1 MSNDDA
7 SLIALN
13 EAGCMILYLVHH
25 AVRLDAGQKPRLA
38 LPRIHV
44 KFLLVECRRLLDAVT
59 MTLAPY
65 KAGEKKRLE
74 KLHLRYQAAR
84 QALRILEALEAGQTI
99 ADADRVLFQSYSE
112 SAVGGPSPIH
122 LGITPTSQRP
132 DNRTIFLR
140 AAAIKLWK
148 VQPANRDKIVRDA
161 VKIGILGKSPQSH
174 AKRMRAFAKRV
185 ENVEQRPPNVVGPD
199 TYNQRDGNNPGQLKP
214 PKPAPE
220 WFHWKVV
227 SDLVDK
233 HGYKELSD
241 FI

>member
-59 MTLAPY
+59 MRLAPY

-84 QALRILEALEAGQTI
+84 QALRILEDLEAGRTI
-99 ADADRVLFQSYSE
+99 ADAEHDLVPVIRRVSGGRPQSNLSWDHPNIPATRQSHYLLEGSRHQALE
-112 SAVGGPSPIH
+112 SAAS
-122 LGITPTSQRP
+122 
-132 DNRTIFLR
+132 
-140 AAAIKLWK
+140 K
-148 VQPANRDKIVRDA
+148 
-161 VKIGILGKSPQSH
+161 
-174 AKRMRAFAKRV
+174 
-185 ENVEQRPPNVVGPD
+185 
-199 TYNQRDGNNPGQLKP
+199 PG
-214 PKPAPE
+214 
-220 WFHWKVV
+220 
-227 SDLVDK
+227 
-233 HGYKELSD
+233 
-241 FI
+241 